1 MANALYTKGKE
12 ALLDGSVSLSAD
24 TIKVVLVGSGYT
36 VNLTTD
42 EFLSDIPSGQI
53 IATSGALSGKTE
65 TSGIFDASNA
75 VLGAVSGSAVDFL
88 VIYKD
93 TGTSTTS
100 RLLAYIDTATGL
112 PLTPSGGSVTIAWDT
127 GTSKIFQI

>member
-12 ALLDGSVSLSAD
+12 ALLDGTVSLSAD
-24 TIKVVLVGSGYT
+24 TIKVALVGSGYT

-53 IATSGALSGKTE
+53 IATSSALSGKTE
-65 TSGIFDASNA
+65 TSGIFDASNV